1 MEISSLIVTHQARIR
16 CYLNNYKNKKI
27 HRVMNGCIIKIIRKF
42 ENDKWIESGQ
52 LVYSGQIDEEKKGYI
67 YYSTDPSIL
76 EGQMKLVENKGYYL
90 TKFDFENR
98 LLDMNDMS
106 SHDKNKIYIF
116 YLTRHGQATH
126 NILKGI
132 MKASSSKDTDLTQM
146 GREQAEL
153 TGKNLLNYLK
163 DSNSSMIT
171 NLFVSDMK
179 RTRQTLANMYKG
191 ILEMKESSNDLIVGI
206 NDSSNI
212 IEVKVLPCSH
222 ELAYVKNSKCDGVSK
237 ITANENKMNCSIQ
250 DSKCKIEVV
259 PNSSNQLS
267 VNWEN
272 YVKFYNGKT
281 RGAIINMNKSR
292 CRDTDM
298 ITLAVKDIEDNTNI
312 PSAEAEIMKKT
323 PPMAYAV
330 MGVSKQGGR
339 RRRTKKN
346 KQKSGKKSGKKSNK
360 KSKKYLKK
368 TKKQL
373 RKK

>member
-1 MEISSLIVTHQARIR
+1 
-16 CYLNNYKNKKI
+16 
-27 HRVMNGCIIKIIRKF
+27 
-42 ENDKWIESGQ
+42 
-52 LVYSGQIDEEKKGYI
+52 
-67 YYSTDPSIL
+67 
-76 EGQMKLVENKGYYL
+76 
-90 TKFDFENR
+90 
-98 LLDMNDMS
+98 
-106 SHDKNKIYIF
+106 
-116 YLTRHGQATH
+116 
-126 NILKGI
+126 
-132 MKASSSKDTDLTQM
+132 
-146 GREQAEL
+146 
-153 TGKNLLNYLK
+153 
-163 DSNSSMIT
+163 MIT

-267 VNWEN
+267 VNWDN

-281 RGAIINMNKSR
+281 RGAFINMNKSR

-330 MGVSKQGGR
+330 SKQGGR

-346 KQKSGKKSGKKSNK
+346 KQKSGKKSNK